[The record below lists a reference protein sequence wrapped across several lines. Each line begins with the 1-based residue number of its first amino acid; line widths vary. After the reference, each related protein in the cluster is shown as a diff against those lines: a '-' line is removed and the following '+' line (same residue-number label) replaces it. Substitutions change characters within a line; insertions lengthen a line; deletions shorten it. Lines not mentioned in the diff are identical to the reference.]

1 MVVNA
6 TEVQHLIETKEVVK
20 LIPQKPIPQR
30 TVQEME
36 AVPIQMQGK
45 IVEPIPQ
52 EVSGSMVGELAD
64 DGKTQ
69 ERNVEEIINFQ
80 VSQVMEETTKAVK
93 IIPQERDNVGSENT
107 TIYGDLQGDRCICF
121 DKYTSTGNIS
131 SCFFIL
137 EGLIF
142 LCSYSFWRRS
152 NYFLSS

>member
-52 EVSGSMVGELAD
+52 EVSGSMVEKTD
-64 DGKTQ
+64 WRMTGKPKSATWKKSSTF
-69 ERNVEEIINFQ
+69 FQ
-80 VSQVMEETTKAVK
+80 VSFSGDWSETTKAVK
-93 IIPQERDNVGSENT
+93 IIDSQE
-107 TIYGDLQGDRCICF
+107 L
-121 DKYTSTGNIS
+121 
-131 SCFFIL
+131 
-137 EGLIF
+137 
-142 LCSYSFWRRS
+142 
-152 NYFLSS
+152 